1 MTKKK
6 VKKKRSAVRVVGDI
20 VIILII
26 LALLGAAGW
35 MLYKE
40 FFPNNTPILKM
51 QVINREDNSIDWAAL
66 REVNPETVGW
76 LSIEGTN
83 IDTPVVQTTDNDKY
97 LYTSFNGESDERG
110 VPFLDMNYKWQPRS
124 QNSLIYGHSTMRSGV
139 HVMFDDLLYYYKDPN
154 FITEHNKIV
163 YRRPPE
169 LGGDGV
175 WEIFAVLVVE
185 QDYDYRQLEFADDES
200 FLAYY
205 QNIKNQSIAAT
216 DVNVQPGDEIL
227 TLSTCIFN
235 VGLNDGRLAVIARRV
250 S

>member
-1 MTKKK
+1 
-6 VKKKRSAVRVVGDI
+6 
-20 VIILII
+20 
-26 LALLGAAGW
+26 
-35 MLYKE
+35 
-40 FFPNNTPILKM
+40 
-51 QVINREDNSIDWAAL
+51 
-66 REVNPETVGW
+66 
-76 LSIEGTN
+76 
-83 IDTPVVQTTDNDKY
+83 
-97 LYTSFNGESDERG
+97 
-110 VPFLDMNYKWQPRS
+110 
-124 QNSLIYGHSTMRSGV
+124 MRSGV

-154 FITEHNKIV
+154 FMTEHNKIV

-200 FLAYY
+200 FLSYY
-205 QNIKNQSIAAT
+205 QNIKNQSIVAS
-216 DVNVQPGDEIL
+216 NVSVRPGDEIL